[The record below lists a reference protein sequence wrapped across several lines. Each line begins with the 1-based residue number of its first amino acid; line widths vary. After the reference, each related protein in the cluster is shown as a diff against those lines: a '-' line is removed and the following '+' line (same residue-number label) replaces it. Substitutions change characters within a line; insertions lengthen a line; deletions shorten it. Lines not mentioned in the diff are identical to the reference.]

1 LVDTVTTPMLLRT
14 VQAGKI
20 DPKRLITHHFKL
32 DHILDAYDTFG
43 EAARTNALKV
53 IIEA

>member
-1 LVDTVTTPMLLRT
+1 

-20 DPKRLITHHFKL
+20 DPKRLITHRFKL
-32 DHILDAYDTFG
+32 DEIMDAYGTFG
-43 EAARTNALKV
+43 QAAKTEALKV